1 MTATKPGMRP
11 AIPHFSSGPCAK
23 RPGWN
28 LQALTDAVLGRSHRA
43 KIGKAKLKRAIDLTR
58 EVLEVPAGYKIG
70 IVPASDTG
78 AVEMALWSMLGAR
91 PVTMLAWES
100 FGEGWVT
107 DVEKQLKLKDVTV
120 LKAPYGELP
129 DLSKIDFKTDVVFTW
144 NGTTSGVRVP
154 NGDWITSDRQ
164 GLTICDA
171 TSAAF
176 AQKLDWAKLDVVTF
190 SWQKAL
196 GGEAAHGMLIL
207 SPRAVER
214 LETYKPAWPLP
225 KIFRM
230 TKGGKL
236 NEGIFVGETIN
247 TPSMLCVEDYLDTLT
262 WAKSI
267 GGLAALIARADA
279 NTKVLADWVAKTP
292 WVDFLATAAN
302 IRSNTSVCL
311 KVVDP
316 AVTRLSDDDQAAFAK
331 TLASLVEKEGAG
343 YDIGHY
349 RDAPAGL
356 RIWCGAT
363 VEKGDVEALTPW
375 LDWAFTEA
383 KAALP
388 KAA

>member
-1 MTATKPGMRP
+1 
-11 AIPHFSSGPCAK
+11 
-23 RPGWN
+23 
-28 LQALTDAVLGRSHRA
+28 
-43 KIGKAKLKRAIDLTR
+43 
-58 EVLEVPAGYKIG
+58 
-70 IVPASDTG
+70 
-78 AVEMALWSMLGAR
+78 
-91 PVTMLAWES
+91 
-100 FGEGWVT
+100 
-107 DVEKQLKLKDVTV
+107 
-120 LKAPYGELP
+120 
-129 DLSKIDFKTDVVFTW
+129 
-144 NGTTSGVRVP
+144 
-154 NGDWITSDRQ
+154 
-164 GLTICDA
+164 
-171 TSAAF
+171 
-176 AQKLDWAKLDVVTF
+176 
-190 SWQKAL
+190 
-196 GGEAAHGMLIL
+196 
-207 SPRAVER
+207 
-214 LETYKPAWPLP
+214 
-225 KIFRM
+225 
-230 TKGGKL
+230 
-236 NEGIFVGETIN
+236 
-247 TPSMLCVEDYLDTLT
+247 MLCVEDYLDTLA

-267 GGLAALIARADA
+267 GGLKALIARADA
-279 NTKVLADWVAKTP
+279 NTKVLADWAAKTP